1 MTGLA
6 DRLDPVRD
14 DFWRVRSPAAAAAPF
29 KEWQHFIVLAP
40 GLDVIINFNLSSHG
54 VPASR
59 PGGPSR
65 LGDPPAVLGR
75 VIVLARSSRW
85 TGIVESHPRPELS
98 TDGCRARFGDHR
110 VEIRSTGYRVVVE
123 APHDGVVV
131 DLTLR
136 PAAIPIAARRQS
148 LAPGR
153 RLDWTLTARLA
164 VDGHVELGDAAFALH
179 DAVGYHDHN
188 WGHFAWGDDFTWE
201 WCSVLPTDP
210 AADWAVV
217 YSNLMNGARTQL
229 ALEQLFVWRAGM
241 NVLAAGGL
249 DVSALPRDRYRVRPA
264 LRLPR
269 PMAVV
274 QPRIDSDV
282 PRRLEV
288 RARSG
293 ADHVAL
299 DFAPESLAQL
309 LVPSERSLRG
319 VVAINEVVG
328 PVAITCRLAGET
340 IHWEGRG
347 VFEFVRR

>member
-6 DRLDPVRD
+6 GRLDPMRD
-14 DFWRVRSPAAAAAPF
+14 DFWRVRSSSAAAVPF
-29 KEWQHFIVLAP
+29 KEWQHFIVVAP
-40 GLDVIINFNLSSHG
+40 GLDLIVNFNL
-54 VPASR
+54 ASR
-59 PGGPSR
+59 PSGSSDR
-65 LGDPPAVLGR
+65 DDPPSPLGR
-75 VIVLARSSRW
+75 VIVLARSPRW
-85 TGIVESHPRPELS
+85 TGVVESVPRPELS
-98 TDGCRARFGDHR
+98 PDGCRARFGDHR
-110 VEIRSTGYRVVVE
+110 VEIRTTGYRVVIE
-123 APHDGVVV
+123 APADGMFV

-136 PAAIPIAARRQS
+136 PAAIPIAAHRQS
-148 LAPGR
+148 LTRGR

-164 VDGHVELGDAAFALH
+164 VDGHVELGDASFALRG
-179 DAVGYHDHN
+179 AVGYHDHN

-229 ALEQLFVWRAGM
+229 ALEQLFVWRAGV

-249 DVSALPRDRYRVRPA
+249 DVSVRAHERYRTRPA

-269 PMAVV
+269 PMAVIH
-274 QPRIDSDV
+274 PRIDSDV

-288 RARSG
+288 RARSA
-293 ADHVAL
+293 ADHVTFN
-299 DFAPESLAQL
+299 FASESLAQL

-328 PVAITCRLAGET
+328 PVALTGRIAGET

-347 VFEFVRR
+347 VFEFVRH

>member
-1 MTGLA
+1 MIDIA
-6 DRLDPVRD
+6 ARLDPTRD
-14 DFWRVRSPAAAAAPF
+14 DFWRMRSPAATSTSF

-40 GLDVIINFNLSSHG
+40 GLDLIINFNLS
-54 VPASR
+54 
-59 PGGPSR
+59 GPSGLSDDADDR
-65 LGDPPAVLGR
+65 LGR
-75 VIVLARSSRW
+75 VIVLVRSSRW
-85 TGIVESHPRPELS
+85 TGIVETAAQPELS
-98 TDGCRARFGDHR
+98 RDGCHGRFGQHR
-110 VEIRSTGYRVVVE
+110 IEVRTTGYRVLIE
-123 APHDGVVV
+123 APHEGVLL

-136 PAAIPIAARRQS
+136 PMTVPITARRQS

-164 VDGHVELGDAAFALH
+164 VDGYVELDDGTFALT

-188 WGHFAWGDDFTWE
+188 WGQFAWGDDFTWE

-210 AADWAVV
+210 TADWAVV

-229 ALEQLFVWRAGM
+229 SLEQLFVWQAGV

-249 DVSALPRDRYRVRPA
+249 DVSAQAVDRYRRRPE

-269 PMAVV
+269 PMALVH
-274 QPRIDSDV
+274 PRIDGDV

-288 RARSG
+288 SARSG
-293 ADHVAL
+293 GDHLTLA
-299 DFAPESLAQL
+299 FAPESLAQL

-319 VVAINEVVG
+319 VVVINEVVG
-328 PVAITCRLAGET
+328 PAVIDGRIAGQP
-340 IHWEGRG
+340 IRWEGRG

>member
-1 MTGLA
+1 MTGVA
-6 DRLDPVRD
+6 DQLDPARD
-14 DFWRVRSPAAAAAPF
+14 DFWRVRSPAATSVPF

-40 GLDVIINFNLSSHG
+40 GLDLILNFNLSSSSG
-54 VPASR
+54 
-59 PGGPSR
+59 
-65 LGDPPAVLGR
+65 LGEPHDRLGR
-75 VIVLARSSRW
+75 VIALARTSRW
-85 TGIVESHPRPELS
+85 TGIVDAASRPELS
-98 TDGCRARFGDHR
+98 RDGCRARFGDHR
-110 VEIRSTGYRVVVE
+110 VEIRTTGYRVVVE
-123 APHDGVVV
+123 APADGIVA

-136 PAAIPIAARRQS
+136 PMAVPITARRQA

-164 VDGHVELGDAAFALH
+164 VDGEVELGDRTFALV

-201 WCSVLPTDP
+201 WCCVLPTDR

-217 YSNLMNGARTQL
+217 YSNLMNGARTHL
-229 ALEQLFVWRAGM
+229 ALEQLFVWRSGL

-249 DVSALPRDRYRVRPA
+249 DVSAHAEGRHRARPE

-288 RARSG
+288 SARSG

-299 DFAPESLAQL
+299 GFAPESLVQL
-309 LVPSERSLRG
+309 LVPSELAPRG
-319 VVAINEVVG
+319 VVVINEVVG
-328 PVAITCRLAGET
+328 PVELAGRIAGQT
-340 IHWEGRG
+340 IAGEGRG
-347 VFEFVRR
+347 VFELVRR